1 MEYTLTFER
10 QSYIEARGYTIL
22 MACPGSGKTTSIAFK
37 MKSIVDELQRTTNGY
52 GGLACLSFTNA
63 ACDEYRSK
71 FNDFHES
78 TLSFPHTIST
88 IDSFVTQ
95 NIVLPFAY
103 LLGCPAKIRILNDS
117 EELSSVY
124 KQTYIQGGEQKE
136 SVIAPL
142 RKYGRMVHAKK
153 PEYCSIDLEGFKW
166 KNSLVETD
174 KEKNYV
180 KDCLSWRFKKGIITS
195 QDALYL
201 AYCILRDNV
210 DIAKALAERFPYIII
225 DEAQDTSAL
234 QMKIFELL
242 RVHGIQNMEFV
253 GDLSQSIYGWNN
265 AKPEL
270 LESLSHQKDFRVL
283 HFTECRRSV
292 QPIIDIYSKLKI
304 AGEPRIVSTGVE
316 SKNCPIIVFRY
327 DENGEFDVMRRFAR
341 KCYEFELKEKLI
353 LARGADEVHKLS
365 GGRSNI
371 ELWKSPIPYNLIKSK
386 IAYDD
391 GKYIEA
397 IRLLRYVWSDCIFD
411 KYKYEEKKLFLSSLE
426 NDADSN
432 CRLLDMVQNIPSL
445 HKSFNEWQDE
455 TENLLLEKLV
465 LKQRPSFERKARL
478 DGHTMRDLL
487 NESVDN
493 YFGVVEDTGNY
504 RNNVETIHLAKG
516 ASVDA
521 VLLFLSSDSR
531 GANISLN
538 LFPDHG
544 LTIHSMTEKHRLI
557 YVACSR
563 AKQFLAFAVR
573 SDVTEETI
581 RQKLGEQVTIISDG
595 IQLGLF

>member
-1 MEYTLTFER
+1 M
-10 QSYIEARGYTIL
+10 
-22 MACPGSGKTTSIAFK
+22 
-37 MKSIVDELQRTTNGY
+37 
-52 GGLACLSFTNA
+52 
-63 ACDEYRSK
+63 
-71 FNDFHES
+71 
-78 TLSFPHTIST
+78 
-88 IDSFVTQ
+88 
-95 NIVLPFAY
+95 
-103 LLGCPAKIRILNDS
+103 
-117 EELSSVY
+117 
-124 KQTYIQGGEQKE
+124 
-136 SVIAPL
+136 
-142 RKYGRMVHAKK
+142 
-153 PEYCSIDLEGFKW
+153 
-166 KNSLVETD
+166 
-174 KEKNYV
+174 
-180 KDCLSWRFKKGIITS
+180 
-195 QDALYL
+195 
-201 AYCILRDNV
+201 
-210 DIAKALAERFPYIII
+210 
-225 DEAQDTSAL
+225 
-234 QMKIFELL
+234 
-242 RVHGIQNMEFV
+242 
-253 GDLSQSIYGWNN
+253 
-265 AKPEL
+265 
-270 LESLSHQKDFRVL
+270 L

-316 SKNCPIIVFRY
+316 SKNCSIIVFRY

-465 LKQRPSFERKARL
+465 LEQRPSFERKARL

-493 YFGVVEDTGNY
+493 YFGVVDDTGDY